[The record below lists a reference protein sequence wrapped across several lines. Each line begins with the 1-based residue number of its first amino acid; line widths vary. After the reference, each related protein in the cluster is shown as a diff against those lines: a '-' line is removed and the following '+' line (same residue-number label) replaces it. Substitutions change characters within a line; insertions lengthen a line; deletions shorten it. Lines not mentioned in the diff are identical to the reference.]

1 MARGLLDEEYLQEL
15 EEYQNRYK
23 NKKTS
28 KQKQKA
34 SKAKQGAGK
43 NNLTYLLLGVAFL
56 VLTIVG
62 LLIYQQETSE
72 PEQYRIQTLEE
83 AQGQVNIQSNDTED

>member
-1 MARGLLDEEYLQEL
+1 MVSESLDDEYLDEI

-23 NKKTS
+23 NKQTV

-34 SKAKQGAGK
+34 ANAKPSAGK
-43 NNLTYLLLGVAFL
+43 NTLTYLLVGVAFL

-62 LLIYQQETSE
+62 ILIYQQESHE
-72 PEQYRIQTLEE
+72 PEQYQIQTLEE
-83 AQGQVNIQSNDTED
+83 AQDQTLSESSLSLE